1 MSINTQSTVV
11 AVFSTAAEAES
22 AANDLKANG
31 FGSHNVFVS
40 SGSPVSSGVTAHET
54 ELTEHEGGVKGWFKS
69 LFGNDTESGRYEED
83 RPYFEQAASSGRSFV
98 SVEVDESNLDTVA
111 DILNRH
117 NPVDI
122 HREAGATSYTAEA
135 PATRTSATRGPGARA
150 DTVAEGSRAIPV
162 VHEELQVGKRAVLR
176 GGVRVY
182 SRVVEQPVQE
192 NINLRE
198 EHVSVQ
204 RTPVDRATTEA
215 DLRAG
220 QEQVFEVKEYAEE
233 PVVSK
238 TARVVEEVRIR
249 KDATERTETVR
260 DTLRNTEVDVENLR
274 EGAVRGGSPRQDTTE
289 YIDDADFRED
299 FGRRYAA
306 RGATYDTYSPAYQYG
321 YTMAN
326 DPRYRG
332 RNFDEVESDLRTDYS
347 TRYPN
352 STWEKMKD
360 SVRYGWDKLT
370 RKV

>member
-1 MSINTQSTVV
+1 M
-11 AVFSTAAEAES
+11 
-22 AANDLKANG
+22 
-31 FGSHNVFVS
+31 
-40 SGSPVSSGVTAHET
+40 
-54 ELTEHEGGVKGWFKS
+54 
-69 LFGNDTESGRYEED
+69 
-83 RPYFEQAASSGRSFV
+83 
-98 SVEVDESNLDTVA
+98 
-111 DILNRH
+111 
-117 NPVDI
+117 
-122 HREAGATSYTAEA
+122 
-135 PATRTSATRGPGARA
+135 
-150 DTVAEGSRAIPV
+150 
-162 VHEELQVGKRAVLR
+162 
-176 GGVRVY
+176 
-182 SRVVEQPVQE
+182 
-192 NINLRE
+192 
-198 EHVSVQ
+198 Q

-274 EGAVRGGSPRQDTTE
+274 EGAVRGGSLRQDTAE
-289 YIDDADFRED
+289 SIDDADFRED
-299 FGRRYAA
+299 FARRYAA
-306 RGATYDTYSPAYQYG
+306 QDATYDTYSPAYQYG

-332 RNFDEVESDLRTDYS
+332 RNFDEVASDLRADYS

-360 SVRYGWDKLT
+360 SVRYGWEKLT